1 MSAEAYPLAN
11 QVFDVI
17 DLIILLSFASEILL
31 KWLDSFT
38 KFWSNRWNT
47 FDFVITLLSALPNI
61 VYLFASD
68 NPAQS
73 RQLKGIARDL
83 RILRTLR
90 TFKAIAR
97 FGSLQIIV
105 KTILDAFSSMTFI
118 MLTLLL
124 VTYIVA
130 VLGIQLFAEYTNS
143 TRTDLLYKDYF
154 KSVLRSGMTLFQ
166 LLTLD
171 NWYQIQRE
179 IGTVVNPAITSIYFI
194 FWVWIGAFIFRN
206 IFIGVMV
213 KNFQIL
219 SERLAAEEEEAKKKK
234 KLERLSQQLHKNL
247 SLQSSALRTRGGA
260 AAAGAG
266 DPSRVGPK
274 ESVADWAALAAGVV
288 SDEPID
294 ESDLK
299 RAPVNRRDSRGNIR
313 PLPQPR
319 ADSRASSRQML
330 VRPMTGPGGTRDS
343 PVLTG
348 LNMMLV
354 GSADGWDADLARGM
368 KAIAASKQ
376 EIRWPRDTL
385 FKYFQVMESMQEN
398 QMEYYQLQMLLTSA
412 LNAIHDE

>member
-1 MSAEAYPLAN
+1 MHGQAEMSAEAYPLAN
-11 QVFDVI
+11 QVFEVI
-17 DLIILLSFASEILL
+17 DLIILLSFASEIVL
-31 KWLDSFT
+31 KWLDSFS

-61 VYLFASD
+61 VFLFASD
-68 NPAQS
+68 NPAQA
-73 RQLKGIARDL
+73 RRLTGIARDL

-154 KSVLRSGMTLFQ
+154 KSVLRSSMTLFQ

-179 IGTVVNPAITSIYFI
+179 IGTVVDPIVTSIYFI

-260 AAAGAG
+260 V
-266 DPSRVGPK
+266 DPNRPSVK
-274 ESVADWAALAAGVV
+274 EGTDWASLAAGVV
-288 SDEPID
+288 PDEPID

-299 RAPVNRRDSRGNIR
+299 RVPITRRDSRGNIR
-313 PLPQPR
+313 PLAQAR
-319 ADSRASSRQML
+319 AESRASSRQML
-330 VRPMTGPGGTRDS
+330 ARPMTGPGSTRDS
-343 PVLTG
+343 PVLSG

-354 GSADGWDADLARGM
+354 GSAEGWDADMARGM

-376 EIRWPRDTL
+376 EVRWPRDTL

-398 QMEYYQLQMLLTSA
+398 QMEYYQLQMLLTAA